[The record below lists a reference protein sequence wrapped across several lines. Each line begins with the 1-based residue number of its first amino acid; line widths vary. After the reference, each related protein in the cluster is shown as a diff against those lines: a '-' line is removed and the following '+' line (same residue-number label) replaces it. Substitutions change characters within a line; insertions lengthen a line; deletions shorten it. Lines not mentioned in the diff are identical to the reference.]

1 LSDDINF
8 RAMMQRHHLTGVI
21 NIPSIGE
28 GRILD
33 LSKAREAAAEL
44 ADQQISEASASAQ
57 RLMRSARAVT
67 VQQAGNTVSPVLQPF
82 HRAVLRFFVRPTAH
96 FSHLTVALI
105 IGCIVTSS
113 FFTGGSFST
122 RAAHAATTTD
132 APIQTL
138 AMVASSSD
146 LNVPIGSPTS
156 SATEAAVADP
166 GYINASTS
174 PVTSHKEV
182 LTATNYTVQPG
193 DTLSTIAAK
202 FNISTDTVL
211 WANSLGADD
220 TIKPGKTLTIPPVSG
235 LLYRVS
241 SGDTLG
247 GIASAFHTDQQK
259 IINANDLDPDVGL
272 TAGATLMVPDGV
284 KPAPAAPAQSQS
296 SSGGSS
302 LPSFVG
308 GHGGSNSFPYGY
320 CTWWVAHQRSVT
332 WSGNAWEWY
341 YNAQAAGRSVG
352 KTPVPG
358 SIMVTWESPVGHVAY
373 VTAVHGNS
381 FTVSEM
387 NYNGWGEVDYR
398 TLTTSSVPLIGFI
411 Y

>member
-1 LSDDINF
+1 MSDDINF
-8 RAMMQRHHLTGVI
+8 RAMLNRHQLTGVI
-21 NIPSIGE
+21 GIPSLE
-28 GRILD
+28 GRTLD
-33 LSKAREAAAEL
+33 LSKAREAAADF
-44 ADQQISEASASAQ
+44 ADQRILGQTAPAQ
-57 RLMRSARAVT
+57 RFVRGVSNVT
-67 VQQAGNTVSPVLQPF
+67 VHQATGTVTPLFQPIR
-82 HRAVLRFFVRPTAH
+82 RAVLRFFVRPTAH

-105 IGCIVTSS
+105 IGSIVGGS

-122 RAAHAATTTD
+122 KAAHAAVSPD

-156 SATEAAVADP
+156 SATEAAVADQ

-174 PVTSHKEV
+174 PVTSHKQILSATTYKV
-182 LTATNYTVQPG
+182 LPG

-211 WANSLGADD
+211 WANNLSADA
-220 TIKPGKTLTIPPVSG
+220 TIQPGSSLTIPPVSG
-235 LLYRVS
+235 VLYKVS
-241 SGDTLG
+241 SGDSLG
-247 GIASAFHTDQQK
+247 GIASAFHTSSQK
-259 IINANDLDPDVGL
+259 IIDANDLDPDAAL

-284 KPAPAAPAQSQS
+284 KPAPAAPAVS
-296 SSGGSS
+296 SSSS
-302 LPSFVG
+302 SVDSVPSFVG
-308 GHGGSNSFPYGY
+308 GGAGANSFPYGY
-320 CTWWVAHQRSVT
+320 CTWWVAHERSVT
-332 WSGNAWEWY
+332 WSGNAWQWY
-341 YNAQAAGRSVG
+341 YNAQAAGRAVG

-358 SIMVTWESPVGHVAY
+358 AIMVTWESPVGHVAY
-373 VTAVHGNS
+373 VTAVHGNT

-387 NYNGWGEVDYR
+387 NYDGWGEVDYR